1 MEIDWKVLASDAITQ
16 MLRIFLPVC
25 IALILKWASDLW
37 LKIKTSRP
45 DIAKVIEL
53 AGQIGYSAAE
63 DYFHDKESTGE
74 SKMAYAIE
82 RAESFIK
89 ESTGMSVDVDVIRD
103 AITNYGVDW
112 DKFSWTRTY
121 QLEKEDDS
129 NADTES

>member
-63 DYFHDKESTGE
+63 DYFHDKDSTGE
-74 SKMAYAIE
+74 MKMTYAIE

-89 ESTGMSVDVDVIRD
+89 EATGMSVDVDVIRD

-112 DKFSWTRTY
+112 DKFSWTTRGY
-121 QLEKEDDS
+121 GKEDDS
-129 NADTES
+129 DTEPQS